1 MYKAFHNEAMEQ
13 LVVTFIVVGFNSY
26 VWYHMSSCC
35 LILFFVVYSGEIESN
50 ASDTSQIA
58 QHIRTCDH
66 VQIDFY
72 PRSVAYT
79 GNMGRVKIPTPK
91 REYRAREQIKDS
103 GIDTCLSSSCQTL
116 SEEALKSKVYKIN
129 VRKFC

>member
-1 MYKAFHNEAMEQ
+1 MLYVIFS
-13 LVVTFIVVGFNSY
+13 VV
-26 VWYHMSSCC
+26 H
-35 LILFFVVYSGEIESN
+35 SGEIESI

-58 QHIRTCDH
+58 QQIRDH

-79 GNMGRVKIPTPK
+79 GNIGRVKIPTPK
-91 REYRAREQIKDS
+91 RENQTREHIKDS

-116 SEEALKSKVYKIN
+116 SEEALKSKVYQI
-129 VRKFC
+129 KFW

>member
-1 MYKAFHNEAMEQ
+1 MH
-13 LVVTFIVVGFNSY
+13 
-26 VWYHMSSCC
+26 
-35 LILFFVVYSGEIESN
+35 SGEIESI

-58 QHIRTCDH
+58 QQIRDH

-79 GNMGRVKIPTPK
+79 GNIGRVKIPTPK
-91 REYRAREQIKDS
+91 RENQTREHIKDS

-116 SEEALKSKVYKIN
+116 SEEKSKVYTVILSQKN
-129 VRKFC
+129 NNYLATGFGT